1 MVRSPHLAQH
11 SLAGVTSDELCS
23 GLILTK
29 VTKLKSLGPN
39 WLTFYGLGLILI
51 HGVKSFAW
59 GVNGN
64 VNWHIKIVNKGGKN
78 NFCTAYPWWKD
89 WRTWSED
96 ALQSNGQWK
105 CFTCG
110 NFPCQFCKKKHSKT
124 ETESTYC
131 IHWLF
136 WNGHM
141 NTTITTWHLS
151 HYSSKI
157 SMFRWRMKVPP

>member
-96 ALQSNGQWK
+96 ALQCNVHWK
-105 CFTCG
+105 CSTCG
-110 NFPCQFCKKKHSKT
+110 NFPCQFCKKTFKDWD
-124 ETESTYC
+124 ESTYC